1 MRRLSDNGCAAY
13 YTASFPFLNGTRFL
27 NPRALPPV
35 LKTVL
40 VILLSGT
47 YTCFLNYYI
56 LLYFAPFK
64 PQ

>member
-27 NPRALPPV
+27 NPWALPPV

-40 VILLSGT
+40 VILLSGNI
-47 YTCFLNYYI
+47 YMLFK
-56 LLYFAPFK
+56 LLYPLVFRAI
-64 PQ
+64 